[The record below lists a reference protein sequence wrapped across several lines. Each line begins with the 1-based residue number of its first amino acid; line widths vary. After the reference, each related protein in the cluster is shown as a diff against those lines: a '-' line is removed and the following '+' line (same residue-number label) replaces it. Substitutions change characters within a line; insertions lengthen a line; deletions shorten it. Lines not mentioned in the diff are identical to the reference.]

1 MIAGFAWFK
10 HGGFRKQSN
19 CLIDL
24 VALEGFC
31 PHPKASLCA
40 TVAWMIL
47 IFNVG
52 VSRRLRAYA
61 GFPGTFGSACLI
73 VSISLFCVTQNFVC
87 LGHSRKRRL
96 DSGAQLRT
104 SLMKSIRVKAA
115 REGVISVFDIG
126 GA

>member
-1 MIAGFAWFK
+1 MIASFAWFK

-19 CLIDL
+19 RLIDL
-24 VALEGFC
+24 VALECFC

-47 IFNVG
+47 IFKVG
-52 VSRRLRAYA
+52 VSGRFRACG
-61 GFPGTFGSACLI
+61 GFPGTFGRACLI
-73 VSISLFCVTQNFVC
+73 VCISLFCVTQNFVC
-87 LGHSRKRRL
+87 LGHSRERRL

-104 SLMKSIRVKAA
+104 TLMKSIRVKAA
-115 REGVISVFDIG
+115 REGVIGVFNLG